1 MRPVSLVKVATDPR
15 NQRALAPP
23 FVVHQGPRTR
33 GSHKEKVRKPTI
45 VMDCKELGKAEDCKD
60 KIKTIVVKDEDS
72 GCVTAHVVEQIAS
85 ADQ

>member
-1 MRPVSLVKVATDPR
+1 MRPVSLVKVASDPR
-15 NQRALAPP
+15 TQRALAPP

-33 GSHKEKVRKPTI
+33 KEKVRKPTI
-45 VMDCKELGKAEDCKD
+45 AMDCKELGKAEDCKD

-72 GCVTAHVVEQIAS
+72 GCETAHVVEQIGS